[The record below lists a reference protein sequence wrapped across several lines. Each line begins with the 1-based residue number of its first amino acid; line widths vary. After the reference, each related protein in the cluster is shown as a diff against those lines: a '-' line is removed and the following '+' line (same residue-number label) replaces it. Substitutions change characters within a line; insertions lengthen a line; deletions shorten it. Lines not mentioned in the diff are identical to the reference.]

1 MVAMEALLDV
11 QRPTVEKSMQ
21 TDLPDEFHTIKEN
34 SPNIHLKN
42 KVRLWAQ
49 GNSMTPAAAPT

>member
-1 MVAMEALLDV
+1 MEALLDV